1 MKSIINTL
9 FIVGAL
15 FTPIFG
21 AMEFMGASN
30 ETMIAE
36 THLSTDTIVS
46 YSRINEKIDSIDIE
60 INHVYEKAAFEISNN
75 RQVLQNKKKELLQ
88 LAICLDSVSS
98 NGNMEIT
105 SSPICDSIANN

>member
-21 AMEFMGASN
+21 AMEFMGADN
-30 ETMIAE
+30 EKIIAS
-36 THLSTDTIVS
+36 TTLKTDTLT
-46 YSRINEKIDSIDIE
+46 YDSRIDEKIDSVDNE

-75 RQVLQNKKKELLQ
+75 TQVLQNKKEELMQ
-88 LAICLDSVSS
+88 LAICLDSIST
-98 NGNMEIT
+98 NADMEIT
-105 SSPICDSIANN
+105 SSPFCDSIAN